1 VPLDRLTSVLVK
13 PAGPDCN
20 MSCEYCFYLEK
31 AAQFEGA
38 GHRMTEEVQR
48 AMIREA
54 MRAAD
59 EQVIFVWQGGEPT
72 LMGPGFFERAVE
84 LQMKFGRGK
93 TVGNALQTNGLL
105 LDDRWVR
112 LFSRYQFLIG
122 ISIDGPNRVHDHYRR
137 RLGGQP
143 SHARAAAAT
152 RRLLGEGV
160 AVNAL
165 SVVNDH
171 SVKYPREI
179 YSHLRGLGLAH
190 LQFIPCVEPAA
201 FRPSPEAYGDFLCQL
216 FDVWTRDFRGGVP
229 AATVR
234 NFESLLHLYAGLPA
248 PECTLMESCGVYLV
262 VEHDGGVYPCDFYVE
277 PEWRLGDV
285 RKDSLLELLNGE
297 RQREFGAL
305 KARLHPLC
313 EECSYLGRCLGG
325 CTRHRPA
332 PEGLNLYCES
342 FKALFQHAG
351 ERMERMVAH
360 MREDPVEQKPAPKR
374 GKRKRRR
381 KK

>member
-1 VPLDRLTSVLVK
+1 MPRDRLTSVLVK

-20 MSCEYCFYLEK
+20 MACEYCFYLGKGEL
-31 AAQFEGA
+31 FEGA
-38 GHRMTEEVQR
+38 RHRMTDEVQR
-48 AMIREA
+48 ALIRET
-54 MRAAD
+54 MRAGG

-72 LMGPGFFERAVE
+72 LMGPGFYERAVE

-105 LDDRWVR
+105 LDERWVR

-122 ISIDGPNRVHDHYRR
+122 ISLDGPAQVHDHYRR

-160 AVNAL
+160 AVNSL
-165 SVVNDH
+165 SVVTDH

-201 FRPSPEAYGDFLCQL
+201 FRPSPEAYGDFLCEL
-216 FDVWTRDFRGGVP
+216 FDIWTRDFKQGFP

-248 PECTLMESCGVYLV
+248 PECTFMESCGVYLV
-262 VEHDGGVYPCDFYVE
+262 VEHDGGVYPCDFFVE
-277 PEWRLGDV
+277 PEWRLGEV
-285 RKDSLLELLNGE
+285 TRDSLLELLNGE
-297 RQREFGAL
+297 RQRAFGEL
-305 KARLHPLC
+305 KTRLHP
-313 EECSYLGRCLGG
+313 ECVACPWLERCRGG
-325 CTRHRPA
+325 CTRHRPE
-332 PEGLNLYCES
+332 PEELNLFCRS
-342 FKALFQHAG
+342 FQALFRHAG
-351 ERMERMVAH
+351 ERMEQMVAH
-360 MREDPVEQKPAPKR
+360 MQGGGREEAAPR
-374 GKRKRRR
+374 RRKRKRRR
-381 KK
+381 

>member
-1 VPLDRLTSVLVK
+1 MPLDRLTSVLVK

-216 FDVWTRDFRGGVP
+216 FDVWTRDFRGGRPRGHRAQLRVP
-229 AATVR
+229 A
-234 NFESLLHLYAGLPA
+234 P
-248 PECTLMESCGVYLV
+248 
-262 VEHDGGVYPCDFYVE
+262 
-277 PEWRLGDV
+277 
-285 RKDSLLELLNGE
+285 
-297 RQREFGAL
+297 
-305 KARLHPLC
+305 PL
-313 EECSYLGRCLGG
+313 R
-325 CTRHRPA
+325 RPA
-332 PEGLNLYCES
+332 R
-342 FKALFQHAG
+342 ARVHAHG
-351 ERMERMVAH
+351 EL
-360 MREDPVEQKPAPKR
+360 
-374 GKRKRRR
+374 RRVPGGGA
-381 KK
+381 